1 MSSPAAAPKVYTNH
15 GHTRVDEFHW
25 LTDREHPAVLRWL
38 KDENRRTESDL
49 KSSAQSRQGILNEM
63 RSRLLP
69 EEASAPE
76 KDGDWYYYYRY
87 SPDAEYP
94 CYLRRPITG
103 GDETLLLDVNA
114 VAAGNN
120 YFALDAFVVSPDHR
134 RAVYAVDTVGN
145 RFYQLHVIDLES
157 GQTLGAP
164 VLDVT
169 DDVAWAADSETLFYV
184 EQDHTTL
191 RHCRVLRR
199 RIDEQV
205 AQCVYEETDDTYWV
219 SIEASLSE
227 RLIVITCEAT
237 LSTEVHTIDARCPT
251 EPPRCVLPRE
261 ANHEYYVADGVDRLY
276 ILSNRNAPNF
286 RIFECPLDGGNV
298 ATWKEVVAHRE
309 DVLVDEMDVFA
320 RHLVLSVVEEGLD
333 HIEIYDRSSGR
344 RRRLS
349 FDHQV
354 YSAGP
359 AGNCEYT
366 ADVLRYSLES
376 LALPETIFAEPFG
389 SGDRSQ
395 VWQERI
401 GGDFDA
407 SQYRTARKYMQG
419 RDGTAIPVS
428 LVFRRDLNP
437 TPDTPLLVEGYG
449 AYGASS
455 EAAFDTSLPSLLDR
469 GWVYAIA
476 HVRGGSE
483 LGRAWYEQGR
493 RRHKMNSFLDF
504 IDVVRGLHEERCSS
518 PAHTYATGGSAGG
531 LLIAAIAN
539 MAPGLFNGLCA
550 HVPFTDVVSTM
561 LDPSI
566 PLTTGEYDEWGNPS
580 NREDYLYMLA
590 YSPYDNVR
598 EQAYPHLLVTAALH
612 DSQVQYWD
620 PAKWVARLRERRS
633 NDNLLLL
640 HTDLAA
646 GHSGKTGRYQGM
658 EDIAL
663 EYAFYLDLE
672 ARGAADSLG

>member
-1 MSSPAAAPKVYTNH
+1 
-15 GHTRVDEFHW
+15 
-25 LTDREHPAVLRWL
+25 
-38 KDENRRTESDL
+38 
-49 KSSAQSRQGILNEM
+49 
-63 RSRLLP
+63 
-69 EEASAPE
+69 
-76 KDGDWYYYYRY
+76 
-87 SPDAEYP
+87 
-94 CYLRRPITG
+94 
-103 GDETLLLDVNA
+103 
-114 VAAGNN
+114 
-120 YFALDAFVVSPDHR
+120 
-134 RAVYAVDTVGN
+134 
-145 RFYQLHVIDLES
+145 
-157 GQTLGAP
+157 
-164 VLDVT
+164 
-169 DDVAWAADSETLFYV
+169 
-184 EQDHTTL
+184 
-191 RHCRVLRR
+191 
-199 RIDEQV
+199 
-205 AQCVYEETDDTYWV
+205 
-219 SIEASLSE
+219 
-227 RLIVITCEAT
+227 
-237 LSTEVHTIDARCPT
+237 
-251 EPPRCVLPRE
+251 
-261 ANHEYYVADGVDRLY
+261 
-276 ILSNRNAPNF
+276 
-286 RIFECPLDGGNV
+286 
-298 ATWKEVVAHRE
+298 
-309 DVLVDEMDVFA
+309 
-320 RHLVLSVVEEGLD
+320 
-333 HIEIYDRSSGR
+333 
-344 RRRLS
+344 
-349 FDHQV
+349 
-354 YSAGP
+354 
-359 AGNCEYT
+359 
-366 ADVLRYSLES
+366 
-376 LALPETIFAEPFG
+376 
-389 SGDRSQ
+389 
-395 VWQERI
+395 
-401 GGDFDA
+401 
-407 SQYRTARKYMQG
+407 MQG

-672 ARGAADSLG
+672 ARSAADSLG